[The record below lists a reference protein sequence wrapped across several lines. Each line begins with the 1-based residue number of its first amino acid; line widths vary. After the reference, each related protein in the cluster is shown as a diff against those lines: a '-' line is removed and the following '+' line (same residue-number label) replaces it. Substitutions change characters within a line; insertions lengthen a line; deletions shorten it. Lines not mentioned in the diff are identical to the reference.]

1 MNSSIEAMANDFAT
15 FTELIAD
22 AVLRKT
28 HPAADEMSENEAQKA
43 YGTRWLNRMRDSGL
57 AEFTRRGN
65 RKIYSRHQ
73 LDCLRA
79 AETEHARLI
88 IKEGRSHGTN

>member
-1 MNSSIEAMANDFAT
+1 MNSSIDILARDYENLSAI
-15 FTELIAD
+15 IAD
-22 AVLRKT
+22 SIIRRTNPV
-28 HPAADEMSENEAQKA
+28 ADEISETEAQKA

-65 RKIYSRHQ
+65 RKMYSRHR

-79 AETEHARLI
+79 AEAEHARLVLR
-88 IKEGRSHGTN
+88 KD